1 MNYPT
6 IATVAGQQDR
16 RLPVF
21 IPSLVNYPPIYYQ
34 PPAYFSSGM
43 YREAP
48 ITASAS
54 NASTN
59 ANMNRLVNTKLCSRY
74 LSKGYCKRRDC
85 TFAHSVEELRPVPDL
100 RCTKWCRFVFFGL
113 NCNDSRCPYA
123 HSKEELQPQPDEFKT
138 TVCRFAKRGKCLNG
152 EYCRFLHLP
161 QDRQQLNHQGKRANW
176 RANRPAGRRVGED
189 LTIIPLPNTEA
200 EREITVSQGEVEVSA
215 PPSTPASSV
224 AASAGA
230 NMNIEARPRLVN
242 RSRPTRQFAE
252 IYQSS
257 EAEDMPQE
265 PMPTN
270 PASRFPKGAILVPNS
285 LSRDTTRDELH
296 ASVETTLNSGDPN

>member
-1 MNYPT
+1 MF
-6 IATVAGQQDR
+6 VLQ
-16 RLPVF
+16 
-21 IPSLVNYPPIYYQ
+21 
-34 PPAYFSSGM
+34 
-43 YREAP
+43 
-48 ITASAS
+48 
-54 NASTN
+54 
-59 ANMNRLVNTKLCSRY
+59 
-74 LSKGYCKRRDC
+74 
-85 TFAHSVEELRPVPDL
+85 EELRPVPDL

-152 EYCRFLHLP
+152 DYCRCVSLTSVTSKLVCSMTSAAAQQLHSICYLACLVFRFLHLP

-200 EREITVSQGEVEVSA
+200 ERETSTSTSQVEVEVSA
-215 PPSTPASSV
+215 PPSTPVSSV
-224 AASAGA
+224 PASAGA
-230 NMNIEARPRLVN
+230 NMNIEVRPRLVN

-252 IYQSS
+252 IYQPD
-257 EAEDMPQE
+257 EAEDMHQE